1 MSYERNLDYLVK
13 RRIIY
18 RRAPIEDDPTE
29 VFDWGNYY
37 ENGTHEC
44 YELFRSKAKIT
55 TFKSLKWH
63 MYVLWYL
70 NPQVDPDEFEG
81 LVKYICNKRTG
92 FITFTPS
99 SAVINS
105 IIYDVSMMDLEKP
118 PPNKLRKIIF
128 KEFSGLTTEEK
139 FKIVGQ
145 MVGRS
150 KSVTESDIYQC
161 MLDLH
166 DENKFITIL
175 GLARILKCSPRTI
188 HRNMSMELKKEKE
201 LLNKEIWKSIMYK
214 TT

>member
-1 MSYERNLDYLVK
+1 MSHTRNLDYLVK

-18 RRAPIEDDPTE
+18 RRAPLNDQPTE
-29 VFDWGNYY
+29 SFDWGDYY

-70 NPQVDPDEFEG
+70 NPQMDPDEFES
-81 LVKYICNKRTG
+81 LAKYICNKRTG

-99 SAVINS
+99 SSVINS

-118 PPNKLRKIIF
+118 PKNKLRKIIF

-139 FKIVGQ
+139 FKVVGQ
-145 MVGRS
+145 MVGRA

-166 DENKFITIL
+166 DEGRFITCL
-175 GLARILKCSPRTI
+175 LYTSPSPRD
-188 HRNMSMELKKEKE
+188 S
-201 LLNKEIWKSIMYK
+201 
-214 TT
+214 

>member
-118 PPNKLRKIIF
+118 PTNKLRKIIF

-201 LLNKEIWKSIMYK
+201 LLNKEI
-214 TT
+214 

>member
-1 MSYERNLDYLVK
+1 MSHNRNLDYLVK

-18 RRAPIEDDPTE
+18 RRAPLNDQPTE
-29 VFDWGNYY
+29 SFEWGNYH

-70 NPQVDPDEFEG
+70 NPQMDPDEFEG
-81 LVKYICNKRTG
+81 LAKYICNKRTG

-99 SAVINS
+99 NSVINS

-118 PPNKLRKIIF
+118 PKNKPRKIIF

-139 FKIVGQ
+139 FKVVGQ
-145 MVGRS
+145 MVGRA

-166 DENKFITIL
+166 DEGRFITIL
-175 GLARILKCSPRTI
+175 GLARILDCSPRTI

-201 LLNKEIWKSIMYK
+201 LLNKEI
-214 TT
+214 

>member
-1 MSYERNLDYLVK
+1 MSHTRNLDYLIK

-18 RRAPIEDDPTE
+18 RKAPFNDRPTE
-29 VFDWGNYY
+29 VLEWGDYY

-63 MYVLWYL
+63 MYVLWYI
-70 NPQVDPDEFEG
+70 NPQMDPDEFEG
-81 LVKYICNKRTG
+81 LAKYICNKRTG

-99 SAVINS
+99 NAAINS

-139 FKIVGQ
+139 FKVVGQ

-166 DENKFITIL
+166 DENRFITIME
-175 GLARILKCSPRTI
+175 LAKILSCSPRTI

-201 LLNKEIWKSIMYK
+201 LLNKEI
-214 TT
+214 

>member
-1 MSYERNLDYLVK
+1 MSHTRNLDYLIK

-18 RRAPIEDDPTE
+18 RRAPLNDQPTE
-29 VFDWGNYY
+29 SFEWGDYY

-63 MYVLWYL
+63 FLVLYYL
-70 NPQVDPDEFEG
+70 NQDRGLLPSHVYEFIADKQNGFVTFFISDKRLQEMIDD
-81 LVKYICNKRTG
+81 VCNTG
-92 FITFTPS
+92 GEPPK
-99 SAVINS
+99 N
-105 IIYDVSMMDLEKP
+105 KP
-118 PPNKLRKIIF
+118 RKIIF

-139 FKIVGQ
+139 FKVVGQ

-150 KSVTESDIYQC
+150 KLVTESDIYQC

-166 DENKFITIL
+166 DEGRFITIL
-175 GLARILKCSPRTI
+175 GLARILDCSPRTI

-201 LLNKEIWKSIMYK
+201 LLNKEI
-214 TT
+214 

>member
-1 MSYERNLDYLVK
+1 MSHTRNLDYLIK

-18 RRAPIEDDPTE
+18 RRAPLNDQPTE
-29 VFDWGNYY
+29 SFEWGDYY

-63 MYVLWYL
+63 FLVLYYL
-70 NPQVDPDEFEG
+70 NQDRGLLPSHVYEF
-81 LVKYICNKRTG
+81 IANKQNGFVTFFISNKKLQEMIDDVFNTG
-92 FITFTPS
+92 GEPPK
-99 SAVINS
+99 N
-105 IIYDVSMMDLEKP
+105 KP
-118 PPNKLRKIIF
+118 RKIIF
-128 KEFSGLTTEEK
+128 KEFSGLTTKEK

-161 MLDLH
+161 MLDIH
-166 DENKFITIL
+166 DVSFFITIR
-175 GLARILKCSPRTI
+175 GLAKILGCSPRTI

-201 LLNKEIWKSIMYK
+201 LLNKEI
-214 TT
+214 

>member
-1 MSYERNLDYLVK
+1 MSHTRSLDYLVK

-18 RRAPIEDDPTE
+18 RRSPLNDQPSE
-29 VFDWGNYY
+29 VFDWGDYY

-70 NPQVDPDEFEG
+70 NPQMDPDEFES
-81 LVKYICNKRTG
+81 LAKYICNKRTG

-99 SAVINS
+99 NAVVNS

-139 FKIVGQ
+139 FKIVGT

-161 MLDLH
+161 MLELH
-166 DENKFITIL
+166 DENRPITIMGLSKIL
-175 GLARILKCSPRTI
+175 GCSPRTI

-201 LLNKEIWKSIMYK
+201 LLNKEI
-214 TT
+214 

>member
-1 MSYERNLDYLVK
+1 MSHTRNLDYLIK

-18 RRAPIEDDPTE
+18 RRSPLNDEPTE

-37 ENGTHEC
+37 EDGTHEC
-44 YELFRSKAKIT
+44 YELFRSRAKIT
-55 TFKSLKWH
+55 TYKSLKWH

-70 NPQVDPDEFEG
+70 NPQMDPDDFSDTC
-81 LVKYICNKRTG
+81 KFICNKLNG
-92 FITFTPS
+92 FVTFTVNNS
-99 SAVINS
+99 VLNS
-105 IIYDVSMMDLEKP
+105 IVYDVSMMDLEKP

-128 KEFSGLTTEEK
+128 KEFSGLTTDEK

-161 MLDLH
+161 MLDIH
-166 DENKFITIL
+166 DEGRFITIL
-175 GLARILKCSPRTI
+175 GLARILGCSPRTI

-201 LLNKEIWKSIMYK
+201 LLNKEI
-214 TT
+214 

>member
-1 MSYERNLDYLVK
+1 MSHTRNLDYLIK

-18 RRAPIEDDPTE
+18 RRAPLNDQPTE
-29 VFDWGNYY
+29 SFKWGDYY

-70 NPQVDPDEFEG
+70 NPQMDPDEFES
-81 LVKYICNKRTG
+81 LAKYICNKRTG
-92 FITFTPS
+92 FVTFTPS
-99 SAVINS
+99 NSVINS

-118 PPNKLRKIIF
+118 PKNKPRKIIF

-139 FKIVGQ
+139 FKVVGQ
-145 MVGRS
+145 MVGRA

-166 DENKFITIL
+166 DEGRFITIL
-175 GLARILKCSPRTI
+175 GLARILDCSPRTI

-201 LLNKEIWKSIMYK
+201 LLNKEI
-214 TT
+214 

>member
-1 MSYERNLDYLVK
+1 MSHRNLEYLNK

-18 RRAPIEDDPTE
+18 RQTPLTDVPTE
-29 VFDWGNYY
+29 TFAWGSYY
-37 ENGTHEC
+37 GLGTHQC

-81 LVKYICNKRTG
+81 LVKYICNKQTG

-188 HRNMSMELKKEKE
+188 HRNMSMELKKERE
-201 LLNKEIWKSIMYK
+201 LLNKEI
-214 TT
+214 